1 MKIAILGAGEVGSH
15 IALFCAMKK
24 LGEINLLDKIVKKAE
39 GHASDIN
46 QSLSALLIDGDV
58 KGGNSHQLLQ
68 DADIVVI
75 SVGQRR
81 LPNMKRIDLLDTNV
95 DDVIE
100 CAYRIRFF
108 APNSTVIVVTNPVD
122 ELSDVVL
129 EITGFPFQR
138 IISFG
143 NRLDTARFRESIHRQ
158 TGLPRAAIECY
169 VHGYHDENAR
179 HTWHGRED
187 IDTQESR
194 YMAINTIRQKG
205 ATVFAPAVC
214 ITEEIECL
222 KEKRF

>member
-1 MKIAILGAGEVGSH
+1 
-15 IALFCAMKK
+15 
-24 LGEINLLDKIVKKAE
+24 
-39 GHASDIN
+39 
-46 QSLSALLIDGDV
+46 
-58 KGGNSHQLLQ
+58 
-68 DADIVVI
+68 
-75 SVGQRR
+75 
-81 LPNMKRIDLLDTNV
+81 
-95 DDVIE
+95 VIE

-129 EITGFPFQR
+129 EVTGFPFER